1 MAHLRWLWRGR
12 GWKSRRHGHPHRRRW
27 NHLRHL
33 LKEGHHHRA
42 DPLAATAVCVSSRR
56 TFGLEHRRCLH
67 DRSILRRPEA
77 DLDPEDLETDQQRCA
92 LPHQSV
98 RTQQQACQEYPL
110 LLVEETH
117 Y

>member
-33 LKEGHHHRA
+33 LKEDHHHRA
-42 DPLAATAVCVSSRR
+42 DPLAATAVCVGFRR
-56 TFGLEHRRCLH
+56 TFGLVHRHYPRDH
-67 DRSILRRPEA
+67 SILHRPEA
-77 DLDPEDLETDQQRCA
+77 DLGPVDLETDQQRCA
-92 LPHQSV
+92 PPHRSL

-117 Y
+117 C